1 MFTEYQSF
9 SNDYP
14 NYEYT
19 ENYCRTIVRGRKTNR
34 IVVAKIVEIMNLRVV
49 VLPAKVLADGTHRV
63 RIAISHKGQ
72 TRYFLTRFI
81 VPSPDN
87 IVSGQVVGVN
97 NASYINQQLRIRMSK
112 IYSICDAAE
121 DIEYFTCS
129 QLVQYIEGTEEKNVP
144 KTIHDIGE
152 RFLTTRKNMYK
163 EGTFKLY
170 RDAITY
176 FEMFFGSDYLLQLLT
191 SDDLHRF
198 ELFLKEKRG
207 LSQTTISIKMRN
219 IHTVIN
225 YAVRQKFVKFDV
237 SPYSDYEEP
246 QPTRRNCAITLEKL
260 RKIRDV
266 DLSRERGTQ
275 IGNARDIFMLSFYLC
290 GMNLQDIMAQDFR
303 KKSVRFMRI
312 KTETRKKVPTYT
324 EFTIQPEARA
334 ILDRLTKNGKLFIGH
349 ERSCNAIQRI
359 LYDCLPRVAK
369 LCGIDTDFIYYSA
382 RKTFAQLANQLFIKD
397 SIIEYCI
404 GDTVTQSRR
413 VIGYYIQVTQQMA
426 DLAIRKVFDAVASDK
441 TLEQLQ
447 IDALSSTHDRDVGM
461 E

>member
-1 MFTEYQSF
+1 
-9 SNDYP
+9 
-14 NYEYT
+14 
-19 ENYCRTIVRGRKTNR
+19 
-34 IVVAKIVEIMNLRVV
+34 MNLRVV
-49 VLPAKVLADGTHRV
+49 VLPAKVLTDGTHRV

-72 TRYFLTRFI
+72 TRYFMTRFV

-87 IVSGQVVGVN
+87 IVNGQVVGVN

-112 IYSICDAAE
+112 IYSICDMAE

-129 QLVQYIEGTEEKNVP
+129 QLVQFIEGIEEKNVP

-152 RFLTTRKNMYK
+152 RFLITRKNMYK

-170 RDAITY
+170 RDAIAH

-198 ELFLKEKRG
+198 ELFLKERRG
-207 LSQTTISIKMRN
+207 LAKTTISIKMRN
-219 IHTVIN
+219 MHTVIN
-225 YAVRQKFVKFDV
+225 YAVRQKFIKFEV
-237 SPYSDYEEP
+237 SPYSDYEDP
-246 QPTRRNCAITLEKL
+246 QPTRRNCAITLEQL

-266 DLSRERGTQ
+266 DLSGERGTQ

-303 KKSVRFMRI
+303 KKNVRFMRI
-312 KTETRKKVPTYT
+312 KTETRKKTPTYT
-324 EFTIQPEARA
+324 EFAIQPEARA
-334 ILDRLTKNGKLFIGH
+334 VLDRLTKNGKLHIGH
-349 ERSCNAIQRI
+349 ERSCGAIQRI
-359 LYDCLPRVAK
+359 LYSCLPRVAK
-369 LCGIDTDFIYYSA
+369 LCGIDTDFIFYSA

-397 SIIEYCI
+397 SVIEYCI
-404 GDTVTQSRR
+404 GDTVTQSKK
-413 VIGYYIQVTQQMA
+413 VIGYYIQVTQKMA

-447 IDALSSTHDRDVGM
+447 IDALSSG